1 MKIGIIGTNF
11 VSDAMVEASL
21 LVNEFELTVVCSRN
35 IDNAK
40 AFAEKHN
47 IANYTDNHED
57 FLDYDLDAVYIAVPN
72 VLHKDLTIYF
82 LNNKIPVFCEKPMA
96 SNYDEVKEMID
107 ASVQNNTLLM
117 EGIVPIYTDAIQVIK
132 DSLNEIGQVRSAIMA
147 MNQYSSR
154 YDAYRA
160 GQVLNAFKPEL
171 SNGSTMDIGIYPL
184 SVAIYLF
191 GKPSSITASA
201 FLLSSKVDGKGT
213 ILLHYPSKD
222 VIITHSKISNQL
234 LLPEIAGED
243 GIIQLSHVSLLNE
256 VSLTLN
262 KQDQEILYSDYK
274 TPSMYYEFVAL
285 AKALKNKQIEAFEG
299 AHQLSLDIH
308 EILTE
313 ARKQTNIVFPADKG
327 AVTKV

>member
-132 DSLNEIGQVRSAIMA
+132 DNLSEIGQVRSAIMA

-154 YDAYRA
+154 YDAYRE

-171 SNGSTMDIGIYPL
+171 SNGSTMDIGLYPL
-184 SVAIYLF
+184 SVSIALF
-191 GKPSSITASA
+191 GKPESISASA

-213 ILLHYPSKD
+213 IVLHYGDKD
-222 VIITHSKISNQL
+222 IIVTHSKISNQVL
-234 LLPEIAGED
+234 IPEIQGED
-243 GIIQLSHVSLLNE
+243 GVIQMSHVSLLNE
-256 VSLTLN
+256 VSITKN
-262 KQDQEILYSDYK
+262 KAEKEVLYSDFE
-274 TPSMYYEFVAL
+274 TPSMYFEFKAL
-285 AKALKNKQIEAFEG
+285 AKALKAKNIEAFPG

-308 EILTE
+308 EVLTE
-313 ARKQTNIVFPADKG
+313 ARRQTNVVYPADK
-327 AVTKV
+327 K

>member
-57 FLDYDLDAVYIAVPN
+57 FLDYNLDAVYIAVPN

-132 DSLNEIGQVRSAIMA
+132 DNLSEIGQVRSAIMA

-154 YDAYRA
+154 YDAYRE

-171 SNGSTMDIGIYPL
+171 SNGSTMDIGLYPL
-184 SVAIYLF
+184 SVSIALF
-191 GKPSSITASA
+191 GKPESISASA

-213 ILLHYPSKD
+213 IVLHYCDKD
-222 VIITHSKISNQL
+222 IIVTHSKISNQVL
-234 LLPEIAGED
+234 IPEIQGED
-243 GIIQLSHVSLLNE
+243 GVIQMSHVSLLNE
-256 VSLTLN
+256 VSITKN
-262 KQDQEILYSDYK
+262 KAEKEVLYSDFE
-274 TPSMYYEFVAL
+274 TPSMYFEFKAL
-285 AKALKNKQIEAFEG
+285 AKALKAKNIEAFPG

-308 EILTE
+308 EVLTE
-313 ARKQTNIVFPADKG
+313 ARRQTNVVYPADK
-327 AVTKV
+327 K